1 MLTSLKYEALK
12 GMTREQQIMVLKGAI
27 SMEMAKPALAIE
39 LAGPEIYKGYHAA
52 NGAGMKRP
60 APSIERIKNF
70 LAAKYATTS
79 NNPVL
84 NDVANEFEQFFHTN
98 MPEMDLGFTALFN
111 LVDLRNSTHD
121 HFDIIDTNAG
131 LSWSQRLP
139 GEETKIRRNIT
150 EAKTTVGFLEFS
162 DGLGLLDV
170 WLDFQQFWNID
181 EAIAEFRSTYYDKMA
196 STHYSLF
203 TAQGTGIDI
212 PFATDDPTTLNNAA
226 SDIIRKVKNKGYA
239 VSATAEFYIVCSI
252 EKVGR
257 LQRMLT
263 AQVGSPIVAAGTVS
277 QPIGFSIKGIIA
289 STQVTAADT
298 GYYLVLPGRKIK
310 RGAWKDLT
318 IESARN
324 ATVSATDLVG
334 VGRYN
339 AAVGDSDQV
348 RRVKYA

>member
-1 MLTSLKYEALK
+1 MRTSLKYDALK
-12 GMTREQQIMVLKGAI
+12 GMTREQQLAALKAAI

-39 LAGPEIYKGYHAA
+39 LAGPQVFKGYHAV
-52 NGAGMKRP
+52 NDSGMKRE
-60 APSIERIKNF
+60 APTFERIKSF
-70 LAAKYATTS
+70 LATKYATTS

-98 MPEMDLGFTALFN
+98 MPEMDMGFAALFD
-111 LVDLRNSTHD
+111 LVDLRSSTHD
-121 HFDIIDTNAG
+121 HFDILDTNAG
-131 LSWSQRLP
+131 ISWNQRKP
-139 GEETKIRRNIT
+139 GEETKIRRAIT
-150 EAKTTVGFLEFS
+150 EAKATVNYLEFS
-162 DGLGLLDV
+162 DGLGLLDA

-181 EAIAEFRSTYYDKMA
+181 EAIAEFRSKYYDKMA
-196 STHYSLF
+196 STHYGLL
-203 TAQGTGIDI
+203 TATSVETA
-212 PFATDDPTTLNNAA
+212 FATDDPTTFNAA
-226 SDIIRKVKNKGYA
+226 AADIIRKCKDKGYG
-239 VSATAEFYIVCSI
+239 VSASTDFYIVCAP

-263 AQVGSPIVAAGTVS
+263 AQVGSAIVAAGTVS
-277 QPIGFSIKGIIA
+277 TPIGFRVKGIIS

-298 GYYLVLPGRKIK
+298 GYYLVLPGRKMK
-310 RGAWKDLT
+310 RGVWKDLT

-324 ATVSATDLVG
+324 ITVSATDLVG